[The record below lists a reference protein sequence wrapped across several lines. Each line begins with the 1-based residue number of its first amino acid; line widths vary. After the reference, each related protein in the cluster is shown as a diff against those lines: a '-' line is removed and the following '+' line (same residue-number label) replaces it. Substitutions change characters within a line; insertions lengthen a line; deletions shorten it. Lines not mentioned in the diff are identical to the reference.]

1 MRTPQQRPHAKQ
13 EVTFDGA
20 CALID
25 TALRGT
31 ARREIVAAVSTSETV
46 GKALL
51 RLRES
56 MRSNVWK
63 AGAHHINLDALV
75 REYDRRTREDGFHV
89 LHDWDGKADRVNE
102 DTIPVDVLNYLIEK
116 RGAEPC
122 DATAFA
128 ILVDYYFLHVL
139 ALLSLRVWDD
149 GDPDGR
155 LDRLN
160 QLVGGLQGPNGSGQP
175 FVDNA
180 ETLILIATSHF
191 ELDERGFGKLLE
203 KVRTLNR
210 RHRTN
215 IALVHAASMGCHLRF
230 GFEATCGRDTVAL
243 RDDNTADYPWL
254 CFALA
259 TLMREYS
266 RTQDEDQ
273 AGARGFPASARSNGP
288 SFGGGQPSVEARLK
302 GSPSNNV
309 QGVEREAIVEA
320 MLNGLTPDARAF
332 VGDHPPASLAACEV
346 ERSEFATLFHRHR
359 HALLEDFERHRPS
372 DHAYSPICFSFNF
385 AHNIL
390 KGTVIDALL
399 WGDAWDLTFNDL
411 LTGSPAGEPKG
422 ETKGTLANTLMGY
435 ARSSPDRIRGRLM
448 PVITYDPLAGR
459 QAFGVAM
466 RKMKATEREGC

>member
-1 MRTPQQRPHAKQ
+1 MRTPRENRDVGRPSRGRRTE
-13 EVTFDGA
+13 EVPFAGA
-20 CALID
+20 CALIES
-25 TALRGT
+25 ALRGT
-31 ARREIVAAVSTSETV
+31 ARREIVAAVSASETL

-63 AGAHHINLDALV
+63 ADAHHINLDVCV

-102 DTIPVDVLNYLIEK
+102 DTIPIDVLNYLIEK

-122 DATAFA
+122 DSTALA
-128 ILVDYYFLHVL
+128 ILVDYYFLHIL

-149 GDPDGR
+149 GDPDGS

-160 QLVGGLQGPNGSGQP
+160 RLVGELQGPNGSGQP
-175 FVDNA
+175 LVDNA

-191 ELDERGFGKLLE
+191 ELEERGFGTLLE

-210 RHRTN
+210 PHRAN

-230 GFEATCGRDTVAL
+230 GFEAQCGRDTIAL

-259 TLMREYS
+259 TLMSEYS
-266 RTQDEDQ
+266 RT
-273 AGARGFPASARSNGP
+273 P
-288 SFGGGQPSVEARLK
+288 SD
-302 GSPSNNV
+302 NV
-309 QGVEREAIVEA
+309 QTVERDAIVEA
-320 MLNGLTPDARAF
+320 MLNGLTADARAF
-332 VGDHPPASLAACEV
+332 VGDHPPASLAACEA
-346 ERSEFATLFHRHR
+346 ERSEFATLFQRHR
-359 HALLEDFERHRPS
+359 DTLLDEFERQRPS
-372 DHAYSPICFSFNF
+372 DRAYSPMSFSFNF
-385 AHNIL
+385 SHNVL
-390 KGTVIDALL
+390 KGIVIDALL

-411 LTGSPAGEPKG
+411 LKGSPSGDSKG

-466 RKMKATEREGC
+466 RKMKGTEREGG

>member
-1 MRTPQQRPHAKQ
+1 MRTPQQHPHAKQ

-20 CALID
+20 CALIE

-31 ARREIVAAVSTSETV
+31 ARREIVAAVSTSETL

-63 AGAHHINLDALV
+63 TGAHPINLDALV
-75 REYDRRTREDGFHV
+75 REYDRRTREDSFHV

-122 DATAFA
+122 AATALA

-149 GDPDGR
+149 GDPDGN

-160 QLVGGLQGPNGSGQP
+160 LLLGELQGLNGSGQP

-210 RHRTN
+210 SHRTN

-230 GFEATCGRDTVAL
+230 GFEATCGRDTIAL

-259 TLMREYS
+259 TLMSEHS
-266 RTQDEDQ
+266 R
-273 AGARGFPASARSNGP
+273 
-288 SFGGGQPSVEARLK
+288 
-302 GSPSNNV
+302 SPSINV

-332 VGDHPPASLAACEV
+332 VGDHPPASLAACEA

-359 HALLEDFERHRPS
+359 QALLEEFERHRPS
-372 DHAYSPICFSFNF
+372 DHAYSPMCLSFNF
-385 AHNIL
+385 SHNIL

-435 ARSSPDRIRGRLM
+435 ARSSPDRIRGRLT

-466 RKMKATEREGC
+466 RKMKATEREGF

>member
-1 MRTPQQRPHAKQ
+1 M
-13 EVTFDGA
+13 EVMFDGA
-20 CALID
+20 CALIEK
-25 TALRGT
+25 AVQGT
-31 ARREIVAAVSTSETV
+31 ARREIVAALSTSQTLE
-46 GKALL
+46 KALL

-56 MRSNVWK
+56 MRTNVWK
-63 AGAHHINLDALV
+63 AGAHLVSLDSV
-75 REYDRRTREDGFHV
+75 IKEYDSRTRADGFHV

-116 RGAEPC
+116 RGGEPC
-122 DATAFA
+122 DATALA
-128 ILVDYYFLHVL
+128 ILVDYYFLHLL

-149 GDPDGR
+149 GDPDGN

-160 QLVGGLQGPNGSGQP
+160 HLLGGLQGPNGSGQP

-191 ELDERGFGKLLE
+191 ELDERGFGRLLE

-210 RHRTN
+210 MHRTN
-215 IALVHAASMGCHLRF
+215 IALAHAASMGCHLRF

-259 TLMREYS
+259 TLMSEHARM
-266 RTQDEDQ
+266 DD
-273 AGARGFPASARSNGP
+273 AGI
-288 SFGGGQPSVEARLK
+288 Q
-302 GSPSNNV
+302 GS
-309 QGVEREAIVEA
+309 EREAVVEA

-332 VGDHPPASLAACEV
+332 VGDHPPASLAACEA
-346 ERSEFATLFHRHR
+346 ERSEFATLFHRR
-359 HALLEDFERHRPS
+359 RPALLEEFERHRPS
-372 DHAYSPICFSFNF
+372 NHAYSPMCFSFNF
-385 AHNIL
+385 SHNVL

-399 WGDAWDLTFNDL
+399 WGDRWDLTFNDL
-411 LTGSPAGEPKG
+411 LTGSPSGEPKG
-422 ETKGTLANTLMGY
+422 ETKGTLANTLIGY

-466 RKMKATEREGC
+466 RKLKE